1 MDIVK
6 IDTGGL
12 CGAVLGPEHPAG
24 GSWRDSAL
32 VRNKVWPWVGAQG
45 LLLCWKQEE
54 RAPVLNGRLKVF
66 ELCV

>member
-24 GSWRDSAL
+24 GSWRDSCPCQKQGVAL
-32 VRNKVWPWVGAQG
+32 GGRARASSMLEARRAWH
-45 LLLCWKQEE
+45 LC
-54 RAPVLNGRLKVF
+54 
-66 ELCV
+66 